1 MMWGRYPHID
11 TSTHKTTGDRK
22 LLPSQ
27 DDVDEDDDDDF
38 MMLRPFQYNNYLK
51 EILSCL
57 IVPHLYS

>member
-1 MMWGRYPHID
+1 MLD
-11 TSTHKTTGDRK
+11 NVDR
-22 LLPSQ
+22 SDYTDDE

-57 IVPHLYS
+57 IVPHLYSWNSVNKIIKWRW